1 LLLFTTN
8 DCAGTPPKVTELA
21 PEKSAP
27 VIITGVEPEQPDDG
41 LKPEM
46 VGGLTTKFEMVA
58 EKPAPITE
66 PSDVNRMVSAPV
78 VDVRTGGNAAPLP

>member
-1 LLLFTTN
+1 M
-8 DCAGTPPKVTELA
+8 A
-21 PEKSAP
+21 PVKLAP
-27 VIITGVEPEQPDDG
+27 VITTDVPPAQPELGVNPDI
-41 LKPEM
+41 E
-46 VGGLTTKFEMVA
+46 GGVTTKFEMVA